1 MRAEPARRNDPCRAS
16 EASSSPRLLAEALD
30 ALQRR
35 DYHAMR
41 CLCGAA
47 PVTKRSGRSR
57 IILMRQAAHVRLRTA
72 VYHWAASPYSTTK
85 EAGSNTPLFGAKAT
99 VMPAPLRSVAD
110 RVLAVACAML
120 TNQTDFNPNLAAKGA
135 KIAN

>member
-1 MRAEPARRNDPCRAS
+1 
-16 EASSSPRLLAEALD
+16 
-30 ALQRR
+30 
-35 DYHAMR
+35 
-41 CLCGAA
+41 
-47 PVTKRSGRSR
+47 
-57 IILMRQAAHVRLRTA
+57 MRQAAHVRLRTA

-120 TNQTDFNPNLAAKGA
+120 QPNRFQSKSRRQRSQNCQLRAP
-135 KIAN
+135 